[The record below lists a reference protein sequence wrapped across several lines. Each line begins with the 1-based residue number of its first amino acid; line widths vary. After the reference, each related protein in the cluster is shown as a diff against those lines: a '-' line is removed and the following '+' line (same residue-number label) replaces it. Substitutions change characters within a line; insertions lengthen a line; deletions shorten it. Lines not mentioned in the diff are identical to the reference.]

1 MLLFLSLLLFFCG
14 LAIAKNFTVT
24 KYYFI
29 IENYVDVLFSAQLQN
44 NNKKKHNKYTLKIL
58 AANSYY
64 LGFGVKEIFIR
75 FHGKLPEIAIKPG
88 TLSQ

>member
-44 NNKKKHNKYTLKIL
+44 NKKNYNKYTLKIL

-75 FHGKLPEIAIKPG
+75 FQGKLPEIAIKPG

>member
-44 NNKKKHNKYTLKIL
+44 NNKKKT
-58 AANSYY
+58 
-64 LGFGVKEIFIR
+64 
-75 FHGKLPEIAIKPG
+75 
-88 TLSQ
+88 